1 MVTTQSMDT
10 DICVEENDA
19 SLVIRLEKEGDIK
32 NKWNWDW
39 LRCEVMIVERT
50 FQFGQFI
57 RKGIIM

>member
-1 MVTTQSMDT
+1 M
-10 DICVEENDA
+10 EEKDA
-19 SLVIRLEKEGDIK
+19 ALVIRLEKEGDIK